1 MYNVHYGKS
10 TAPFETVDASIKRSL
25 ERARKVD
32 RGEPLPSKINMISE
46 VETQFV
52 SLDTG
57 TDKKGCAYAVNL
69 LLYQGR
75 DLVPSAHTLLR
86 GSCCGAVGRFSTPPG
101 EAQRT
106 GRITAMRP
114 RRLAWDVWPPLLTA
128 ATGGYKRSLACFLQ
142 RRAGS
147 SRALCWS
154 QVAYVHAEVL
164 PFILPHDQRAHFQVT
179 LLVKLSRRIFTDV
192 RFLRPEVALIP
203 STANRLSS
211 VLRKTY
217 CPKQSNKGHVFHDRI
232 ITYFL

>member
-142 RRAGS
+142 RRARS

-192 RFLRPEVALIP
+192 RFLRP
-203 STANRLSS
+203 
-211 VLRKTY
+211 
-217 CPKQSNKGHVFHDRI
+217 
-232 ITYFL
+232 